1 MLCAAGCW
9 CCETFSVDC
18 LQHYLFVVVKLMI
31 RRDKL
36 FRVADDIMEV
46 VAATVL
52 LQLFLFHYYYHYN
65 YYYLSL
71 MSTSDQAITYKL
83 FLSPFLIVRGFLK

>member
-1 MLCAAGCW
+1 
-9 CCETFSVDC
+9 
-18 LQHYLFVVVKLMI
+18 
-31 RRDKL
+31 
-36 FRVADDIMEV
+36 MEV